1 MSKNTANP
9 SAKRAMTTRTMACCA
24 MLIAVQVILA
34 RAVPML
40 APDSRVSLEA
50 IPIVLSGILF
60 GPLAGGMVGFS
71 ADFVGSL
78 FSGYGY
84 NPLFCLPPILYGV
97 FGGLFRFYVSK
108 KTSFW
113 RVLLVYLFPVVLGS
127 ILWQSFTLAYVY
139 NSQGAFIQSLL
150 VKLST
155 RSVQFA
161 ITGPL
166 EAFITCF
173 LLRSN
178 LFRRSKLWPL
188 GDTTKQ

>member
-1 MSKNTANP
+1 MSKNNANP
-9 SAKRAMTTRTMACCA
+9 SAKRAMTTRTLAYCA

-50 IPIVLSGILF
+50 IPIALSGMLF
-60 GPLAGGMVGFS
+60 GPLAGAMVGFS

-84 NPLFCLPPILYGV
+84 NPLFCLPPILYGL
-97 FGGLFRFYVSK
+97 FGGFFRFYVSK

-113 RVLLVYLFPVVLGS
+113 RVLLTYLFPVVMGS

-150 VKLST
+150 VKLGT
-155 RSVQFA
+155 RGVQFA

-166 EAFITCF
+166 EAFITYL
-173 LLRSN
+173 LLRSS
-178 LFRRSKLWPL
+178 LFRRTKLWPL